1 MAVGS
6 QPARTSWLGR
16 LERFG
21 VAELWRT
28 AAAVRFKR
36 RYLAGNPAEFSPEFS
51 NDPPPEGDEPA
62 DQREML
68 AAMMS
73 VLSEREQAEEALRE
87 SQQRFD
93 LAARTSNDGLWDWNL
108 QSNQIDLSPRWTA
121 MLGYSPGDL
130 GNRPEEWLDR
140 IHEDDRA
147 TVRKLISTHLE
158 GHSEEFESEHRLL
171 HRDGSYRW
179 VRSRG
184 LAVQGPGGQPL
195 RFVGSQTDITA
206 RKQAQRRLADAAI
219 HDSLTGLSNRAH
231 FIKRLQQACGYA
243 TTRSSE
249 VFAVLVLNLD
259 RFNVVN
265 ETLGHDA
272 GDELLATVAQ
282 RLQTCMRPSDII
294 GRFGGD
300 EFAILLDGLT
310 EATQATRVA
319 ERIQSK
325 VAAPFRIGSEEV
337 FTTVSIGVAVG
348 SGKRAKSDSLLR
360 GAESARRRAKTLGA
374 ARYEL
379 FDPATESANGHSLQV
394 EAGLRKAADEEFVLH
409 YQPIASATNGT
420 VTGCEALLR
429 WEHPERGFLLPSQ
442 FIPVAEETGLITSI
456 TEWLL
461 STVCSQAKAWQ
472 QETGRAIRV
481 GVNISARQF
490 NDDNLYD
497 LVQHALAHSELDPQL
512 LQLELTESSLI
523 DNAASATEPLMK
535 IAALGVR
542 VSLDDFGTGYSSL
555 MHIRRFPI
563 STLKIDECFV
573 RGIATDPEDA
583 AIVSGLIS
591 LAHGLELN
599 VVAEGV
605 ETAEQLRY
613 LKAKRCDEIQ
623 GHIISKPVEPAA
635 FLDLLLRP
643 KAFSERVNGVRG
655 RGSNARKARKT

>member
-1 MAVGS
+1 MATGS
-6 QPARTSWLGR
+6 PPTRTSWLGR

-21 VAELWRT
+21 VAELWRA
-28 AAAVRFKR
+28 AAAVRLKR
-36 RYLAGNPAEFSPEFS
+36 RHLAEFANASSPEGAE
-51 NDPPPEGDEPA
+51 PP
-62 DQREML
+62 DQRDDQRQML

-73 VLSEREQAEEALRE
+73 VLSERDQAEEALRE
-87 SQQRFD
+87 SRQRYD

-108 QSNQIDLSPRWTA
+108 QSNQIDLSPRWIA
-121 MLGYSPGDL
+121 MLGFSAGDV

-158 GHSEEFESEHRLL
+158 GQSEEFESEHRLL
-171 HRDGSYRW
+171 HRDGGYRW

-184 LAVQGPGGQPL
+184 IAVRDADGQPVRL
-195 RFVGSQTDITA
+195 VGSQTDITA
-206 RKQAQRRLADAAI
+206 RKQAQTRLADATI
-219 HDSLTGLSNRAH
+219 QDSLTGLSNRTH
-231 FIKRLQQACGYA
+231 FMKRLRQACGHA
-243 TTRSSE
+243 TTRSGE

-265 ETLGHDA
+265 ETLGHAA
-272 GDELLATVAQ
+272 GDEMLATVAQ
-282 RLQTCMRPSDII
+282 RLETCMRPSDII

-300 EFAILLDGLT
+300 EFAILLDGLN

-348 SGKRAKSDSLLR
+348 SGKRAKADLLLR
-360 GAESARRRAKTLGA
+360 GAESALRRAKTLGA
-374 ARYEL
+374 ARHEL
-379 FDPATESANGHSLQV
+379 FDPATGSANGHLLHV

-409 YQPIASATNGT
+409 YQPIASAANGAIS
-420 VTGCEALLR
+420 GCEALLR

-461 STVCSQAKAWQ
+461 STVCSQAKSWQ

-490 NDDNLYD
+490 NDDNLYE
-497 LVQHALAHSELDPQL
+497 LVQHALEHSKLDPQL

-523 DNAASATEPLMK
+523 ENAAAATEPLMK

-563 STLKIDECFV
+563 STLKIDQCFV

-583 AIVSGLIS
+583 AIASGLIS
-591 LAHGLELN
+591 LAHGLKLN

-613 LKAKRCDEIQ
+613 LRAKRCDEIQ
-623 GHIISKPVEPAA
+623 GHIISKPVAPAA
-635 FLDLLLRP
+635 FLDLLQRP
-643 KAFSERVNGVRG
+643 KAFSGWSDAVRG
-655 RGSNARKARKT
+655 RGSNARKVRKT

>member
-1 MAVGS
+1 MATGS
-6 QPARTSWLGR
+6 SPLRTSWLGR

-21 VAELWRT
+21 VAELWRS
-28 AAAVRFKR
+28 AAAVRLKR
-36 RYLAGNPAEFSPEFS
+36 RHLAEFSQDS
-51 NDPPPEGDEPA
+51 IPEGDEEV

-73 VLSEREQAEEALRE
+73 VLSERDQAEEALRE
-87 SQQRFD
+87 SQQRYE
-93 LAARTSNDGLWDWNL
+93 LAARTTNDGLWDWNL
-108 QSNQIDLSPRWTA
+108 ESNQIDLSPRWIA
-121 MLGYSPGDL
+121 MLGLNPVAVGS
-130 GNRPEEWLDR
+130 RPEEWLDR

-158 GHSEEFESEHRLL
+158 SQSAEFESEHRLL
-171 HRDGSYRW
+171 HGDGRYRW

-184 LAVQGPGGQPL
+184 IAVRNSEGQPVRL
-195 RFVGSQTDITA
+195 VGSQTDITA
-206 RKQAQRRLADAAI
+206 DKQAQTRLADAAI
-219 HDSLTGLSNRAH
+219 HDSLTGLSNRTH
-231 FIKRLQQACGYA
+231 FMKRLQQACSHS

-259 RFNVVN
+259 RFNLVN
-265 ETLGHDA
+265 ETLGHDS
-272 GDELLATVAQ
+272 GDELLATIAK
-282 RLQTCMRPSDII
+282 RLETCLRPSDII
-294 GRFGGD
+294 GRFGSD

-310 EATQATRVA
+310 EATEATRVA

-325 VAAPFRIGSEEV
+325 VAAPFRAGSEEV

-348 SGKRAKSDSLLR
+348 SGKAAKADLLLR
-360 GAESARRRAKTLGA
+360 GAESALRRAKSLGA
-374 ARYEL
+374 ARHEL
-379 FDPATESANGHSLQV
+379 FDPATSTANGQSLHV

-409 YQPIASATNGT
+409 YQPIASAADGAI
-420 VTGCEALLR
+420 TGCEALLR
-429 WEHPERGFLLPSQ
+429 WEHPEKGFLLPSQ
-442 FIPVAEETGLITSI
+442 FLPVAEETGLITSI

-472 QETGRAIRV
+472 KETGRATRV

-490 NDDNLYD
+490 NDDNLYE
-497 LVQHALAHSELDPQL
+497 LVQHALAQSKLDPQL

-523 DNAASATEPLMK
+523 ENAVAAAEPLMK

-542 VSLDDFGTGYSSL
+542 ISLDDFGTGYSSL

-563 STLKIDECFV
+563 STLKIDQCFV

-583 AIVSGLIS
+583 AIASGLIS
-591 LAHGLELN
+591 LAHGLDLK

-605 ETAEQLRY
+605 ETAEQFRY
-613 LKAKRCDEIQ
+613 LRAKRCDEIQ

-635 FLDLLLRP
+635 FLDLLTRP
-643 KAFSERVNGVRG
+643 QALSGLLKSVRG
-655 RGSNARKARKT
+655 RASDTRKARKT

>member
-1 MAVGS
+1 MATGS
-6 QPARTSWLGR
+6 QPLRTSWLGR

-21 VAELWRT
+21 VTELWRA
-28 AAAVRFKR
+28 AAAVRLKR
-36 RYLAGNPAEFSPEFS
+36 RHLAEFS
-51 NDPPPEGDEPA
+51 NDPTPEGNEPGA
-62 DQREML
+62 EPVDQREML

-73 VLSEREQAEEALRE
+73 VLSERDQAEEALRE
-87 SQQRFD
+87 SRQRYD

-108 QSNQIDLSPRWTA
+108 QSNQIDLSPRWLA
-121 MLGYSPGDL
+121 MLGYSAGDA

-140 IHEDDRA
+140 IHENDRA

-158 GHSEEFESEHRLL
+158 GQSEEFESEHRVL
-171 HRDGSYRW
+171 HRDGGYRW

-184 LAVQGPGGQPL
+184 IAVRGPDGQPL
-195 RFVGSQTDITA
+195 RLVGSQTDITA
-206 RKQAQRRLADAAI
+206 RKQAQKRLADAAI
-219 HDSLTGLSNRAH
+219 HDSLTGLSNRTH
-231 FIKRLQQACGYA
+231 FMTRLRQACGHA
-243 TTRSSE
+243 TARSGE

-265 ETLGHDA
+265 ETLGHAA
-272 GDELLATVAQ
+272 GDEMLATVAQ

-300 EFAILLDGLT
+300 EFAILLDGLN

-348 SGKRAKSDSLLR
+348 SGKRAKADLLLR
-360 GAESARRRAKTLGA
+360 GAESAMRRAKTLGA

-379 FDPATESANGHSLQV
+379 FDPATGSANGHLLHV

-409 YQPIASATNGT
+409 YQPIASAANGT
-420 VTGCEALLR
+420 VSGCEALLR

-442 FIPVAEETGLITSI
+442 FLPVAEETGLITSI

-490 NDDNLYD
+490 NDDNLCE
-497 LVQHALAHSELDPQL
+497 LVQHALAHSELDPRL

-523 DNAASATEPLMK
+523 ENAAAATEPLMK

-542 VSLDDFGTGYSSL
+542 ISLDDFGTGYSSL

-563 STLKIDECFV
+563 STLKIDQCFV

-583 AIVSGLIS
+583 AIASGLIS
-591 LAHGLELN
+591 LAHGLKLN

-605 ETAEQLRY
+605 ETAEQIRY
-613 LKAKRCDEIQ
+613 LRAKRCDEIQ
-623 GHIISKPVEPAA
+623 GHIISKPVAPAA
-635 FLDLLLRP
+635 FLDLLQRP
-643 KAFSERVNGVRG
+643 KAFSGWLNSVRG

>member
-1 MAVGS
+1 MATGS
-6 QPARTSWLGR
+6 PPLRTSWLGR

-21 VAELWRT
+21 VAELWRA
-28 AAAVRFKR
+28 AAAVRLKR
-36 RYLAGNPAEFSPEFS
+36 RHLAEFSHDS
-51 NDPPPEGDEPA
+51 APEGGEPG

-73 VLSEREQAEEALRE
+73 VLSERDQAEEALRE
-87 SQQRFD
+87 SRQRYD
-93 LAARTSNDGLWDWNL
+93 LATRTTNDGFWDWNL
-108 QSNQIDLSPRWTA
+108 ESNQIDFSPRWIA
-121 MLGYSPGDL
+121 MLGLTAADV

-140 IHEDDRA
+140 IHGDDRA
-147 TVRKLISTHLE
+147 TVRKLISTHLQ
-158 GHSEEFESEHRLL
+158 GQSAEFESEHRLR
-171 HRDGSYRW
+171 HRDSGYRW

-184 LAVQGPGGQPL
+184 IAVRNADGKPVRL
-195 RFVGSQTDITA
+195 VGSQTDITA
-206 RKQAQRRLADAAI
+206 RKQAQTRLADAAI
-219 HDSLTGLSNRAH
+219 YDSLTGLSNRTH
-231 FIKRLQQACGYA
+231 FMKRLQQACGHA
-243 TTRSSE
+243 MTRSSE

-282 RLQTCMRPSDII
+282 RLETCMRPSDII

-325 VAAPFRIGSEEV
+325 VAAPFRVGSEEV

-348 SGKRAKSDSLLR
+348 SGKRAKADSLLR
-360 GAESARRRAKTLGA
+360 GAESAVRRAKALGA

-379 FDPATESANGHSLQV
+379 FDPSAESANGHSLHV

-409 YQPIASATNGT
+409 YQPIASAATGAI
-420 VTGCEALLR
+420 TGCEALLR

-461 STVCSQAKAWQ
+461 STVCTQAKAWQ
-472 QETGRAIRV
+472 QETGRATRV

-490 NDDNLYD
+490 NDDNLYE
-497 LVQHALAHSELDPQL
+497 LVQHALAHSKLDPQL

-523 DNAASATEPLMK
+523 ENAVAAAEPLMK

-542 VSLDDFGTGYSSL
+542 ISLDDFGTGYSSL

-563 STLKIDECFV
+563 STLKIDQCFV

-583 AIVSGLIS
+583 AIASGLIS

-635 FLDLLLRP
+635 FLDFLQRP
-643 KAFSERVNGVRG
+643 KAISGRLNGVR
-655 RGSNARKARKT
+655 RRKSNARKARKT